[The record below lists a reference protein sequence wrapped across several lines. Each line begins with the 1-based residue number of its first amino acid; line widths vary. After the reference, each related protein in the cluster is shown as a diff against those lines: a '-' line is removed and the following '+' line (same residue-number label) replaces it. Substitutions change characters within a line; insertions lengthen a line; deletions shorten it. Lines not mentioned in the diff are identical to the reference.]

1 MVVYT
6 AIRDGD
12 TIEDALYD
20 IDPLVD
26 TSNPFGDFCV
36 LKIDDRGGEKFEQY
50 PRGTRIDVL
59 VSGDSDALTINSGD
73 TFTTESGV
81 TETYS
86 AIYNSG
92 TYSNAG
98 TVQSDGSDINRFTGY
113 VVERREIEQGGADAL
128 EVEAYSFDQF
138 LRRNTVTNDQTGNTI
153 TEALEDIVETDTPV
167 TYVAGNV
174 DVGDN
179 QELTRAYQGTPV
191 EQVLRDFSFKSNNE
205 NFGVNDDLEFFFQP
219 RESVHIDRGIDNTQ
233 WFNYDIPELGKQK
246 INEVEVWFDDGEESV
261 IVDDGGDKLDLQDS
275 LGLDD
280 PGTQR
285 AELNRP
291 LLTDISDAEDEGRK
305 YLQFRNATLSGTV
318 TTFGL
323 YEANPGD
330 TIDITIDSR
339 GIDTEFV
346 IAGVEYRWGVDET
359 ILTIVEKRGDT
370 DDILF
375 DLTES
380 VQRVEMNGANREA
393 PKNRITTT
401 QANAIIDVSVEAND
415 IETFEIV
422 SGETVTT
429 ASGTT
434 DTYNTVKNA
443 GTYENAGTVEATVSP
458 TAEGITTRFVNDG
471 RNAVRDGWAGKPNP
485 AIQNIVVGDD
495 NSGLSRSNESLR
507 NQTNTATVTESLSGD
522 TAVEYSATITQTG
535 VQEIG
540 LTTDND
546 TLLTRVVF
554 DDPIELGGTVTF
566 TLDVSNDNSVS
577 RGVLTQDGQ
586 EAVRDVL
593 ADNSPNAPTDYG
605 YGSDGTTVAESDTAL
620 GNRVVS
626 QDLDKFLV
634 EQLDSTTDFENA
646 TEFGNDKRIVIEND
660 SIRVAQSGFFVEAEQ
675 ADFQRGSSQTT
686 NLDFSAQSGIV
697 TDGINAD
704 ALISEPFVPEYD
716 IPAGDVVVAMRHEVA
731 ADNDNPPGE
740 LFIQGPDGTR
750 LDTGT
755 FTENGFL
762 NSNPDWFIETLT
774 SAPTLEKGEQYRF
787 GVEVFQTGSTSSNME
802 IDCLHVGDARFSYT
816 YDDTLG
822 EFNELS
828 GPELFPAV
836 DSVSLAAVS
845 TRRDATQA
853 IVELDINET
862 DNGQF
867 IEISPDGNTFTRSNN
882 TDSATD
888 TFNATREIFV
898 NLGLDGTT
906 PAIRT
911 SSPSERYE
919 AQTVNVHN
927 LFANPDA
934 VTSEDIGETT
944 TRAVISPNTI
954 TGETLRE
961 SGLFNGNTLLTR
973 AVFAE
978 FDVLDD
984 QRVASAETTRF
995 NGTN

>member
-1 MVVYT
+1 
-6 AIRDGD
+6 
-12 TIEDALYD
+12 
-20 IDPLVD
+20 
-26 TSNPFGDFCV
+26 
-36 LKIDDRGGEKFEQY
+36 
-50 PRGTRIDVL
+50 
-59 VSGDSDALTINSGD
+59 
-73 TFTTESGV
+73 
-81 TETYS
+81 
-86 AIYNSG
+86 
-92 TYSNAG
+92 
-98 TVQSDGSDINRFTGY
+98 
-113 VVERREIEQGGADAL
+113 
-128 EVEAYSFDQF
+128 
-138 LRRNTVTNDQTGNTI
+138 
-153 TEALEDIVETDTPV
+153 
-167 TYVAGNV
+167 
-174 DVGDN
+174 
-179 QELTRAYQGTPV
+179 
-191 EQVLRDFSFKSNNE
+191 
-205 NFGVNDDLEFFFQP
+205 
-219 RESVHIDRGIDNTQ
+219 
-233 WFNYDIPELGKQK
+233 
-246 INEVEVWFDDGEESV
+246 
-261 IVDDGGDKLDLQDS
+261 
-275 LGLDD
+275 
-280 PGTQR
+280 
-285 AELNRP
+285 
-291 LLTDISDAEDEGRK
+291 
-305 YLQFRNATLSGTV
+305 
-318 TTFGL
+318 
-323 YEANPGD
+323 
-330 TIDITIDSR
+330 
-339 GIDTEFV
+339 
-346 IAGVEYRWGVDET
+346 
-359 ILTIVEKRGDT
+359 
-370 DDILF
+370 
-375 DLTES
+375 
-380 VQRVEMNGANREA
+380 
-393 PKNRITTT
+393 
-401 QANAIIDVSVEAND
+401 
-415 IETFEIV
+415 
-422 SGETVTT
+422 
-429 ASGTT
+429 
-434 DTYNTVKNA
+434 
-443 GTYENAGTVEATVSP
+443 
-458 TAEGITTRFVNDG
+458 
-471 RNAVRDGWAGKPNP
+471 
-485 AIQNIVVGDD
+485 
-495 NSGLSRSNESLR
+495 
-507 NQTNTATVTESLSGD
+507 
-522 TAVEYSATITQTG
+522 
-535 VQEIG
+535 
-540 LTTDND
+540 
-546 TLLTRVVF
+546 VF

-646 TEFGNDKRIVIEND
+646 TEFGNDKRIVIENG

-704 ALISEPFVPEYD
+704 ALISDPFVPEYD
-716 IPAGDVVVAMRHEVA
+716 IPAGDVVVAMRYEVA